1 MLIIAELPTFRRL
14 TRRPPVAMRACRAPR
29 KTALQRAGTCERPT
43 VNAKS
48 ADALPVREDGPID
61 SRAPQ
66 VTRNARATAAK
77 PPGLAARRG
86 PKTTKVAREPRFG
99 SGGRCGCGQ
108 RTRDALRK
116 LKPRGSPVSRASAWV
131 SSLIPRPVGT
141 VALGQGASSRLSGFR
156 MFDRRPPRPSPAA
169 SPTARPRAAARPI
182 LLRRQRS
189 SSLRSDQRR
198 PRPAL

>member
-14 TRRPPVAMRACRAPR
+14 TRRPPVAMRASPSGAEEGPHWNLRARDGQTPNP
-29 KTALQRAGTCERPT
+29 PT
-43 VNAKS
+43 RFRGAKG
-48 ADALPVREDGPID
+48 GPIN

-66 VTRNARATAAK
+66 VTRNARATTAK

-99 SGGRCGCGQ
+99 NGGRCGCGQ

-141 VALGQGASSRLSGFR
+141 VALGQGARSRLSGFR
-156 MFDRRPPRPSPAA
+156 MFDRRAPRPSPAA
-169 SPTARPRAAARPI
+169 SPTARSRAAARPI
-182 LLRRQRS
+182 LFRRQRS

-198 PRPAL
+198 PRTAR